1 MPASPSQIPDV
12 VPPASAG
19 QGSVEDDAAWVTAI
33 QRGSRADGDEA
44 FRQLMNKYW
53 KVIAV
58 LAWQRV
64 GDRGEAEDI
73 AQETFRKAFCSI
85 RTLQEPVAFLGWILR
100 IARNVALDH
109 LRGRRKALPLEA
121 IAEMGQEVEEA
132 SELEQRDEQEKVF
145 RALREIPEPYRE
157 VITLRYIHGLD
168 GKTMADL
175 LGEPEGTVRNRLFRA
190 LEKLRERLEPGT
202 DRAP

>member
-1 MPASPSQIPDV
+1 MD
-12 VPPASAG
+12 G
-19 QGSVEDDAAWVTAI
+19 QGSVRDDAAWVEAI
-33 QRGSRADGDEA
+33 QHGSREEGDEA
-44 FRQLMNKYW
+44 FRHLMSKYW

-64 GDRGEAEDI
+64 GDRADAEDI

-85 RTLQEPVAFLGWILR
+85 RTLQEPVAFLGWILK
-100 IARNVALDH
+100 IARNVALDC
-109 LRGRRKALPLEA
+109 LRGRRRIQSLDSLREA
-121 IAEMGQEVEEA
+121 EERTEDP
-132 SELEQRDEQEKVF
+132 SELEQRDEHDRVLG
-145 RALREIPEPYRE
+145 ALQEIPEPYRE

-168 GKTMADL
+168 GKTMASL

-202 DRAP
+202 DRDTLKKGET